1 MSELLDDIYVPQTH
15 VVESILEDDANE
27 PEEPE
32 QGRSGEGGPTGRISD
47 PDDRERNRL
56 RG

>member
-15 VVESILEDDANE
+15 VVESILEDDADE

-47 PDDRERNRL
+47 PDDREPPTV
-56 RG
+56 